1 VDVTAADK
9 VTGRPLP
16 GYVSYLVLP
25 EKPSP
30 DNPFE
35 RPFADSYN
43 DMMAIRNDGTFRF
56 VAAPRQAIIAF
67 RADWDKYPIA
77 RDAATIR
84 LPSHLSPSNYQA
96 FAEISPKPGDGPV
109 KVAFDLD
116 ARQVVK
122 GKLVGPDGRPVA
134 GALAA
139 GLRHDWFVGPDWP
152 LRTDEFTALG
162 LDPARPRLLGF
173 VHPGKK
179 LAGSVVVRGDEE
191 GPVTVRLAPWATVS
205 GRLLDADGRPVK
217 NATLWFTEVPV
228 LERGQARATDAGL
241 HVVDR
246 SAYKPSPDPRTD
258 EQGRFRVE
266 GLIPGL
272 RYNLALVDEKGA
284 TRLEQVKWEG
294 LAFRDLVLK
303 PGETKDLGDVKLR
316 PFPKE

>member
-1 VDVTAADK
+1 
-9 VTGRPLP
+9 
-16 GYVSYLVLP
+16 
-25 EKPSP
+25 
-30 DNPFE
+30 
-35 RPFADSYN
+35 
-43 DMMAIRNDGTFRF
+43 
-56 VAAPRQAIIAF
+56 
-67 RADWDKYPIA
+67 YPIA

-84 LPSHLSPSNYQA
+84 LPSLLSPSNYQA

-109 KVAFDLD
+109 KVAFALD

-122 GKLVGPDGRPVA
+122 GKLVGPDGRPVS

-139 GLRHDWFVGPDWP
+139 GLRHDWFWGPDRP
-152 LRTDEFTALG
+152 PPPDTSTARG
-162 LDPARPRLLGF
+162 LDPRRPRLLGF

-191 GPVTVRLAPWATVS
+191 GPITVRLAPWAAVS
-205 GRLLDADGRPVK
+205 GRLLDAEGKPVK

-228 LERGQARATDAGL
+228 GKPGRPRATDAGI

-272 RYNLALVDEKGA
+272 RYNLALVDAKGA

-303 PGETKDLGDVKLR
+303 PAQTKDLGDVKLQ
-316 PFPKE
+316 P